1 MVGFD
6 ATGSV
11 TGDPFTGTDTLLNVE
26 RVIGSDAADTYTV
39 LQFVSFSQPGGFPS
53 IFNSFEGRGGDDII
67 NGNGATRI
75 EYSGATGPVTV
86 DFAAGTADGDAS
98 VGHDV
103 FTGVNSVRA
112 SSHAD
117 MLFGSDANETFDG
130 RGGNDTIN
138 GMGGFDRADYAFNG
152 PSAMGI
158 TVNLAAGTVVG
169 DPTFTGNDTL
179 ISIEAIRGTHLADT
193 YNAAGF
199 LGLNE
204 FEGMAG
210 NDTAIGNGETRLS
223 YANAR
228 EGVSVVA
235 GTSNVAASGTTTGG
249 ASVGT
254 DTFHGVNAVRGS
266 NFDDLLDAS
275 PAFTFYV
282 LEGGRGD
289 DTLLGSFGHDTLLG
303 GEGNDL
309 LRGNQGSD
317 VIDGG
322 PGSDTIDFN
331 DLFIDRGDQIFNF
344 EAFPGGDVID
354 IADLLAADTSYAGG
368 AIADYVRI
376 RDLLDGN
383 SALEIDTD
391 GAGMGAD
398 WVSLATLIGFTGLS
412 ADDLLASGNLDVSV
426 L

>member
-1 MVGFD
+1 
-6 ATGSV
+6 
-11 TGDPFTGTDTLLNVE
+11 
-26 RVIGSDAADTYTV
+26 
-39 LQFVSFSQPGGFPS
+39 
-53 IFNSFEGRGGDDII
+53 
-67 NGNGATRI
+67 
-75 EYSGATGPVTV
+75 
-86 DFAAGTADGDAS
+86 
-98 VGHDV
+98 
-103 FTGVNSVRA
+103 
-112 SSHAD
+112 
-117 MLFGSDANETFDG
+117 
-130 RGGNDTIN
+130 
-138 GMGGFDRADYAFNG
+138 
-152 PSAMGI
+152 
-158 TVNLAAGTVVG
+158 
-169 DPTFTGNDTL
+169 
-179 ISIEAIRGTHLADT
+179 
-193 YNAAGF
+193 
-199 LGLNE
+199 
-204 FEGMAG
+204 
-210 NDTAIGNGETRLS
+210 
-223 YANAR
+223 
-228 EGVSVVA
+228 
-235 GTSNVAASGTTTGG
+235 
-249 ASVGT
+249 VGT